1 MSQID
6 VTSIVNK
13 IIFKVD
19 QSSYQRAIKMIRN
32 VGAEWQKV
40 QGKMSSAMSAGRKIA
55 GTSGRGGGGSRSQ
68 FVGPM
73 PFSPGTNTKMQQRE
87 AKKAA
92 QEQAR
97 IARQTETATKKH
109 NDTLRKLREID
120 ARRQESEAKRQ
131 EQFKNKIAGQFMG
144 PMPSRDMLI
153 ARREAIRNQRNEA
166 NRSAR
171 AQETITAGNI
181 RRTSMF
187 GGAGNAAMGSQVASL
202 NAQLKSGAIS
212 LQVYRQSV
220 AALERDFKR
229 ASAGG
234 RDFLGTLRE
243 VRSAFIA
250 LTAANLA
257 FTGGA
262 AVMRTG
268 QMFEGINAA
277 MSMTS
282 DSSSETASKIQFIR
296 DEAYRLGLD
305 LKTAAQGFTQMSVA
319 GKEVLSS
326 SQIQEL
332 FTGFSE
338 YATALGMDQVRY
350 ERSITAIGQMLNKN
364 QIMSEELKG
373 QLAEQA
379 PGVMNAFM
387 LAAREA
393 FNDDSIDIKKLF
405 KLMEDGK
412 LLSEDIMGLVSKYMA
427 QAARKGGALEKMLN
441 SNGVAMRRLQQ
452 TWTSFQNEIFMGGF
466 GEALTRTFNIL
477 AFSLKNNEQLAKSL
491 GGVFGGLVDGF
502 IYFYGTIHDYSILA
516 WHAINTEFLTPLKE
530 AIPILNEVG
539 AKDAA
544 WLAGWIVAAG
554 IFKNIAG
561 FLGSIVA
568 ALIKI
573 PKLLPAALPG
583 VEAATAGA
591 AGGAGVGAGT
601 AAAGVG
607 VGATMSRLLGFGPL
621 AGAAG
626 QGYFFHNFVQD
637 YFVPWQKSVVDSM
650 FGGNKLRTDLRPS
663 LQGTVSAPSMETYPY
678 SPMMRGM
685 PYIPGSVN
693 KPMEPQELK
702 IKVIPNDTKFSEVI
716 RLEIEANNNK
726 VYNQL
731 TD

>member
-1 MSQID
+1 MSQIEIS
-6 VTSIVNK
+6 SIVNK
-13 IIFKVD
+13 ITFKVD
-19 QSSYQRAIKMIRN
+19 NASYKRALMAIRK
-32 VGAEWQKV
+32 VGAEWAKV
-40 QGKMSSAMSAGRKIA
+40 QGKMSSAMSAGRRIA

-87 AKKAA
+87 AKRAV

-97 IARQTETATKKH
+97 IARQTEAATKKH

-153 ARREAIRNQRNEA
+153 AKREAIRNQRNEA

-187 GGAGNAAMGSQVASL
+187 GGAGNAAMGQQVASL

-212 LQVYRQSV
+212 LQVYRQSI
-220 AALERDFKR
+220 AALERDFKK

-268 QMFEGINAA
+268 QMFEGVEAGL
-277 MSMTS
+277 SMASANT
-282 DSSSETASKIQFIR
+282 SETAQNMKYIK
-296 DEAYRLGLD
+296 DEAYRLGLNV
-305 LKTAAQGFTQMSVA
+305 KTAGEGFAQLRIGTKSFMDSDA
-319 GKEVLSS
+319 SKN
-326 SQIQEL
+326 L

-338 YATALGMDQVRY
+338 YAKVAGVDAYRFEKSLLGLIQV
-350 ERSITAIGQMLNKN
+350 GG
-364 QIMSEELKG
+364 KG
-373 QLAEQA
+373 QLMAEDVKGQIFENLI
-379 PGVMNAFM
+379 GSRDAFLSVANQLEGKKGQM
-387 LAAREA
+387 DYEVFLKKMENGLLNSKDFLPLLGDYWKKQAREG
-393 FNDDSIDIKKLF
+393 
-405 KLMEDGK
+405 GK
-412 LLSEDIMGLVSKYMA
+412 L
-427 QAARKGGALEKMLN
+427 EKRLAGN
-441 SNGVAMRRLQQ
+441 ETAMQRLQT
-452 TWTSFQNEIFMGGF
+452 TWINFQDSVFKGGF
-466 GEALTRTFNIL
+466 GEALTRTFNAL

-583 VEAATAGA
+583 VGAATAGTASA
-591 AGGAGVGAGT
+591 AGGGLFSSLGSALYGFF
-601 AAAGVG
+601 AAKDFPLFPLTSYVD
-607 VGATMSRLLGFGPL
+607 REKELGLSPGSLKHSPGLRDVLAEWGISTSPDYSIPAALVQQPMPFSPL
-621 AGAAG
+621 RAGA
-626 QGYFFHNFVQD
+626 
-637 YFVPWQKSVVDSM
+637 
-650 FGGNKLRTDLRPS
+650 
-663 LQGTVSAPSMETYPY
+663 
-678 SPMMRGM
+678 
-685 PYIPGSVN
+685 YIPGSVN

>member
-1 MSQID
+1 MLSNEIEIS
-6 VTSIVNK
+6 SIINK
-13 IIFKVD
+13 ITFKVD

-40 QGKMSSAMSAGRKIA
+40 QGKMSSAMSAGRRIA

-87 AKKAA
+87 AKKAV

-144 PMPSRDMLI
+144 PMPSRDMVN
-153 ARREAIRNQRNEA
+153 ARREAIRNQRNET

-187 GGAGNAAMGSQVASL
+187 GGAGNAAMGSQIASL

-262 AVMRTG
+262 AIMRTG

-305 LKTAAQGFTQMSVA
+305 LKTAAQGFVQMSVA
-319 GKEVLSS
+319 GKEVMNGG
-326 SQIQEL
+326 QMQEL

-338 YATALGMDQVRY
+338 YATALGVDQFRY
-350 ERSITAIGQMLNKN
+350 EKGILSIGQMLN
-364 QIMSEELKG
+364 
-373 QLAEQA
+373 
-379 PGVMNAFM
+379 
-387 LAAREA
+387 
-393 FNDDSIDIKKLF
+393 
-405 KLMEDGK
+405 
-412 LLSEDIMGLVSKYMA
+412 
-427 QAARKGGALEKMLN
+427 
-441 SNGVAMRRLQQ
+441 
-452 TWTSFQNEIFMGGF
+452 
-466 GEALTRTFNIL
+466 
-477 AFSLKNNEQLAKSL
+477 
-491 GGVFGGLVDGF
+491 
-502 IYFYGTIHDYSILA
+502 
-516 WHAINTEFLTPLKE
+516 
-530 AIPILNEVG
+530 
-539 AKDAA
+539 
-544 WLAGWIVAAG
+544 
-554 IFKNIAG
+554 
-561 FLGSIVA
+561 
-568 ALIKI
+568 
-573 PKLLPAALPG
+573 
-583 VEAATAGA
+583 
-591 AGGAGVGAGT
+591 
-601 AAAGVG
+601 
-607 VGATMSRLLGFGPL
+607 
-621 AGAAG
+621 
-626 QGYFFHNFVQD
+626 
-637 YFVPWQKSVVDSM
+637 
-650 FGGNKLRTDLRPS
+650 
-663 LQGTVSAPSMETYPY
+663 
-678 SPMMRGM
+678 
-685 PYIPGSVN
+685 
-693 KPMEPQELK
+693 
-702 IKVIPNDTKFSEVI
+702 
-716 RLEIEANNNK
+716 
-726 VYNQL
+726 
-731 TD
+731 

>member
-1 MSQID
+1 MSTVEI
-6 VTSIVNK
+6 SK
-13 IIFKVD
+13 ILNLVQFKVD
-19 QSSYQRAIKMIRN
+19 NASYKRALMAIRK
-32 VGAEWQKV
+32 VGAEWAKV
-40 QGKMSSAMSAGRKIA
+40 QGKMSSAMSAGRRIA

-73 PFSPGTNTKMQQRE
+73 PFSPGTNTKVQQRE
-87 AKKAA
+87 AKRAV

-144 PMPSRDMLI
+144 PMPSRDI
-153 ARREAIRNQRNEA
+153 VNARRESIRNQRNEA

-187 GGAGNAAMGSQVASL
+187 GGAGNAAMGSQIASL

-282 DSSSETASKIQFIR
+282 DSTSETASKIQFIR

-305 LKTAAQGFTQMSVA
+305 LKTAAQGFVQMSVA
-319 GKEVLSS
+319 SKEIMSS
-326 SQIQEL
+326 GQTQEL
-332 FTGFSE
+332 FTGLSE
-338 YATALGMDQVRY
+338 YSTALGLDQFRF
-350 ERSITAIGQMLNKN
+350 EKALLGFTQIANKGQLMSEEVKN
-364 QIMSEELKG
+364 QIGEQLPGALDLFRKAASEFSGKELTTPEFFKMMEKGELLAQDILPLMGKMMSE
-373 QLAEQA
+373 
-379 PGVMNAFM
+379 
-387 LAAREA
+387 AA
-393 FNDDSIDIKKLF
+393 K
-405 KLMEDGK
+405 
-412 LLSEDIMGLVSKYMA
+412 
-427 QAARKGGALEKMLN
+427 KGGALEKMLN

-452 TWTSFQNEIFMGGF
+452 TWTNFQNVIFMSGF
-466 GEALTRTFNIL
+466 GEALTRTFNSL
-477 AFSLKNNEQLAKSL
+477 AFALKNNEGAAKSI
-491 GGVFGGLVDGF
+491 GVVLGGLVDGF
-502 IYFYGTIHDYSILA
+502 MYFGGTVHDVSLLTY
-516 WHAINTEFLTPLKE
+516 HYINKYIVDPLTQLVPALKE
-530 AIPILNEVG
+530 IEGSWVAQ
-539 AKDAA
+539 
-544 WLAGWIVAAG
+544 AAG
-554 IFKNIAG
+554 VLIAASAFAKLSG
-561 FLGSIVA
+561 FLWSIVK
-568 ALIKI
+568 ALKMI
-573 PKLLPAALPG
+573 PKLLPAATAVG
-583 VEAATAGA
+583 GAAAATGGTGAAVAGA
-591 AGGAGVGAGT
+591 ARF
-601 AAAGVG
+601 
-607 VGATMSRLLGFGPL
+607 GATPIAM
-621 AGAAG
+621 GAA
-626 QGYFFHNFVQD
+626 QGYVFHNFVQD
-637 YFVPWQKSVVDSM
+637 YFVPWQKSIVDSI
-650 FGGNKLRTDLRPS
+650 FGAPTMRTDMRPS
-663 LQGTVSAPSMETYPY
+663 LQSSVSGIRVPTLAPMAAPSPLM
-678 SPMMRGM
+678 
-685 PYIPGSVN
+685 N
-693 KPMEPQELK
+693 QQPQNIN
-702 IKVIPNDTKFSEVI
+702 IKVVPDGTKFADAVKVEVDAGTSNFGNTLI
-716 RLEIEANNNK
+716 NLM
-726 VYNQL
+726 

>member
-1 MSQID
+1 MST
-6 VTSIVNK
+6 VEVSK
-13 IIFKVD
+13 ILNLVQFKVD

-87 AKKAA
+87 AKKAI

-97 IARQTETATKKH
+97 IARQTEAATKKH

-120 ARRQESEAKRQ
+120 ARRQESDAKRQ

-171 AQETITAGNI
+171 AQETISAGNI

-187 GGAGNAAMGSQVASL
+187 GGAGNAAMGSQIASL

-282 DSSSETASKIQFIR
+282 DSTSETASKIQFIR

-305 LKTAAQGFTQMSVA
+305 LKTAAQGFVQMSVA
-319 GKEVLSS
+319 SKEIMSS
-326 SQIQEL
+326 GQTQEL
-332 FTGFSE
+332 FTGLSE
-338 YATALGMDQVRY
+338 YSTALGLDQFRF
-350 ERSITAIGQMLNKN
+350 EKALLGFTQIANKGQLMSEEVKN
-364 QIMSEELKG
+364 QIGEQLPGALDLFRKAASEFSGKELTTPEFFKMMEKGELLAQDILPLMGKMMSE
-373 QLAEQA
+373 
-379 PGVMNAFM
+379 
-387 LAAREA
+387 AA
-393 FNDDSIDIKKLF
+393 K
-405 KLMEDGK
+405 
-412 LLSEDIMGLVSKYMA
+412 
-427 QAARKGGALEKMLN
+427 KGGALEKMLN

-466 GEALTRTFNIL
+466 GEALTRTFNTL
-477 AFSLKNNEQLAKSL
+477 AFALKNNEQLAKSL

-516 WHAINTEFLTPLKE
+516 WHAINTKFLTPLKD

-591 AGGAGVGAGT
+591 SSAAGGGLFSSLGSALYGFF
-601 AAAGVG
+601 AAKDFPLFPLTSYVD
-607 VGATMSRLLGFGPL
+607 REKELGLSPGSLKHSPGLRDVLAEWGISTSPDYSVPNTLVQQPMPFSPL
-621 AGAAG
+621 RAGA
-626 QGYFFHNFVQD
+626 
-637 YFVPWQKSVVDSM
+637 
-650 FGGNKLRTDLRPS
+650 
-663 LQGTVSAPSMETYPY
+663 
-678 SPMMRGM
+678 
-685 PYIPGSVN
+685 YIPGSVN